1 MTLYRPEQRRLIEM
15 MYGEKASDYSLLLE
29 SFGTFLEKEILP
41 TAKKI
46 DEERLFPRENLG
58 KLFGQGFTAMSFPSK
73 YGGLELPYPVY
84 VAAMEM
90 VAMSC
95 ASTAISV
102 SIHGTTCSGIE
113 KFASEKQ
120 KEEYLKPMIAGVKLG
135 AFTLTEPHSGSD
147 AGALE
152 TKADRKGDG
161 YVLNGS
167 KIFISNGGQADV
179 YFVFAKSPS
188 GPCAFLVDKG
198 TSGMRFGKNM
208 PKLGIRGSTL
218 AEVFFEDCSIPSSN
232 LVGKEGEGFE
242 YAKQMLH
249 GGRVTIGALSVGIA
263 QMALEKSVQYSKS
276 RVTFGAPLAQRQMI
290 REKLA
295 DMATSVAAARGL
307 TYHAAWLRQE
317 GADYTMEAAEAK
329 LFASEMAL
337 KVCDDAIQIHG
348 GYGYTDDLD
357 VHRHWRDARLM
368 TIGEGTSEV
377 MKLVVSSRLLQGAPQ
392 PTA

>member
-1 MTLYRPEQRRLIEM
+1 MTLYRAEQRKLIEM
-15 MYGEKASDYSLLLE
+15 MFGDGASDYSLLLE
-29 SFGTFLEKEILP
+29 SFGNFLEKEVLP
-41 TAKKI
+41 TAKRI
-46 DEERLFPRENLG
+46 DEGRIFPRENLQ
-58 KLFGQGFTAMSFPSK
+58 KVFDQGLTAMAFPTE
-73 YGGLELPYPVY
+73 YGGLGLPYPVY

-90 VAMSC
+90 LAGCC
-95 ASTAISV
+95 ASTAISA

-113 KFASEKQ
+113 KFASEEQ
-120 KEEYLKPMIAGVKLG
+120 KERYLAPMLTGAKLG

-152 TKADRKGDG
+152 TKAEKRGDE

-167 KIFISNGGQADV
+167 KIFISNGGEADV
-179 YFVFAKSPS
+179 YFVFAQSEE
-188 GPCAFLVDKG
+188 GPCAFVLEKG
-198 TSGMRFGKNM
+198 QKGLEFGRNM
-208 PKLGIRGSTL
+208 PKLGLRGSTL
-218 AEVFFEDCSIPSSN
+218 TEVFFKDCAVPASS
-232 LVGKEGEGFE
+232 LIGSAGEGFE

-263 QMALEKSVQYSKS
+263 QMALEKSVQYSKG
-276 RVTFGAPLAQRQMI
+276 RVTFGTPLSQKQMI

-295 DMATSVAAARGL
+295 DMSTAVSAGRGL
-307 TYHAAWLRQE
+307 TYHAAWLRQR
-317 GADYTMEAAEAK
+317 GVDYSREAAEAK
-329 LFASEMAL
+329 LFASEMAVR
-337 KVCDDAIQIHG
+337 VCDQAIQIHG

-377 MKLVVSSRLLQGAPQ
+377 MKLIVSSRLLQGPSY